1 MIVDDAALDGERLRA
16 RVAELRDTP
25 GRLAGMRVGMRS
37 CARPE
42 AAAIVARELLR
53 LAQDRP

>member
-1 MIVDDAALDGERLRA
+1 MPE
-16 RVAELRDTP
+16 
-25 GRLAGMRVGMRS
+25 RLAGMRRGMQS